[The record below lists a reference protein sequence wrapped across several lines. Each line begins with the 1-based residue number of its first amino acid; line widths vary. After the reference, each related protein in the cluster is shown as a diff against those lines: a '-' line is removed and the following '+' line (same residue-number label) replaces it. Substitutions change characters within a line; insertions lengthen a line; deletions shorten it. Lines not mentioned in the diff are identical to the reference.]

1 MAEFLFEG
9 SAIGVEGRETV
20 LDALLRSG
28 HEIPHKCKSGICQQ
42 CTLRAKSGDASDGQ
56 KGLDESLV
64 ELGYF
69 LSCQTLG
76 AEVQEVS
83 LPSEA
88 DFPKYNARVSESR
101 RLSDDV
107 LLLTLNIPNF
117 PGGAGRFVRLTHPS
131 GISRQYSIATPAW
144 ESTENVQLHIR
155 LIPDG
160 EMSSLLL
167 NTQPGD
173 EFVVEG
179 PLGKCRYRSQTG
191 SEPMILICSGTG
203 LAPLYAIITEAI
215 SKNHQ
220 GPITLYHGGATPER
234 LYFESELAALGQK
247 ANVHQ
252 CVETNANNNHREGSP
267 LAAAL
272 ADHPNL
278 DGYHV
283 YLCGHPDLVKNAQK
297 QTFLAG
303 ASMKDIV
310 ADPFVAS

>member
-9 SAIGVEGRETV
+9 STIGVEGRETV

-28 HEIPHKCKSGICQQ
+28 HEVPHKCKSGVCQQ
-42 CTLRAKSGDASDGQ
+42 CTLRVKSGDVSDGQ
-56 KGLDESLV
+56 KGLDDSLV

-69 LSCQTLG
+69 LSCQTPG

-83 LPSEA
+83 LPSEE
-88 DFPKYNARVSESR
+88 DFPKYNASVSGSR
-101 RLSDDV
+101 KLSEDV
-107 LLLTLNIPNF
+107 LLLTLCVPNF
-117 PGGAGRFVRLTHPS
+117 PGGAGRFVRLTHPG
-131 GISRQYSIATPAW
+131 GITRQYSIATPAW
-144 ESTENVQLHIR
+144 ESTENIQLHIR
-155 LIPDG
+155 LIPNG
-160 EMSSLLL
+160 EMSSVLMS
-167 NTQPGD
+167 TQPGD
-173 EFVVEG
+173 AFVVEG

-191 SEPMILICSGTG
+191 TEPMLLICSGTG

-215 SKNHQ
+215 EQNHQ
-220 GPITLYHGGATPER
+220 GPINLYHGAATPER
-234 LYFESELAALGQK
+234 LYFESELGALAEN

-252 CVETNANNNHREGSP
+252 CVESNACEKHREGSP

-283 YLCGHPDLVKNAQK
+283 YLCGHPDLIKNAQK